1 MRIEDVHIGMKENEL
16 RAALGAPYRVQ
27 LAGASMVYR
36 WQDAHK
42 DADACQWL
50 RVRLRR
56 IRGQTMAHAVVD
68 QVEGRC
74 NGKAISM
81 P

>member
-1 MRIEDVHIGMKENEL
+1 MPM
-16 RAALGAPYRVQ
+16 
-27 LAGASMVYR
+27 
-36 WQDAHK
+36 
-42 DADACQWL
+42 L

-56 IRGQTMAHAVVD
+56 IRGQAMAHAVVD